1 MKDGIL
7 SRRLIRRE
15 ELRKLIPLAD
25 TTIYEL
31 EKAGNFPKRVY
42 LTSRCVAWYFFEVE
56 NWIAERR
63 KALTVPGLAIRP
75 NRPGNPVRREIE
87 R

>member
-1 MKDGIL
+1 MKDDIL

-42 LTSRCVAWYFFEVE
+42 LTARCVAWDLSEVE

-63 KALTVPGLAIRP
+63 KALNVSGLVIRP
-75 NRPGNPVRREIE
+75 NRPGNPARPKTE
-87 R
+87 

>member
-1 MKDGIL
+1 MKDDIL

-42 LTSRCVAWYFFEVE
+42 LTARCVAWELSQVE
-56 NWIAERR
+56 DWIAERR
-63 KALTVPGLAIRP
+63 KALNVPGLIIRP
-75 NRPGNPVRREIE
+75 NRSGNPVRPKTE
-87 R
+87 

>member
-1 MKDGIL
+1 MKDDIL

-31 EKAGNFPKRVY
+31 EKAGNFPRRVY
-42 LTSRCVAWYFFEVE
+42 LTSRSVAWDLSEVE
-56 NWIAERR
+56 HWIDERR
-63 KALTVPGLAIRP
+63 KVLVFPGCPIKP
-75 NRPGNPVRREIE
+75 KVHTDRRSEE

>member
-1 MKDGIL
+1 MKDDIL

-31 EKAGNFPKRVY
+31 ENAGNFPKRVY
-42 LTSRCVAWYFFEVE
+42 LTARCVAWELSEVE
-56 NWIAERR
+56 N
-63 KALTVPGLAIRP
+63 
-75 NRPGNPVRREIE
+75 
-87 R
+87 